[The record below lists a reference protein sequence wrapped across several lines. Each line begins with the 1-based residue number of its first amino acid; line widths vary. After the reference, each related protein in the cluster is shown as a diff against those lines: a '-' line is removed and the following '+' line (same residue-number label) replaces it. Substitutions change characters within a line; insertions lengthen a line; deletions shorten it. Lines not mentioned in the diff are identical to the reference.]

1 MWAIWKNDEGI
12 WEHQKWSTSTVPGLN
27 TTINGEKF
35 LLKQKFG
42 ITKEAAF
49 HETYSKKLKRMVCKG
64 VPILV
69 PAQYDFYIDPGF
81 GADDESSNT
90 PPQMQGKF
98 ITGKQLACYRDRNFN
113 TPNMTFSEPDDY
125 FDHKIDTKCQGIG
138 IFMAFV
144 PTSDQR
150 GLGFMDSNSKN
161 LPHNQPSVVDT
172 WGMGSCTI
180 PNQNDWI
187 QILSILS
194 KSIEKK
200 GKNIIK
206 FTLLKESDINSQGG
220 VVSGNV

>member
-1 MWAIWKNDEGI
+1 
-12 WEHQKWSTSTVPGLN
+12 
-27 TTINGEKF
+27 
-35 LLKQKFG
+35 
-42 ITKEAAF
+42 
-49 HETYSKKLKRMVCKG
+49 
-64 VPILV
+64 
-69 PAQYDFYIDPGF
+69 
-81 GADDESSNT
+81 
-90 PPQMQGKF
+90 
-98 ITGKQLACYRDRNFN
+98 
-113 TPNMTFSEPDDY
+113 
-125 FDHKIDTKCQGIG
+125 
-138 IFMAFV
+138 MAFV